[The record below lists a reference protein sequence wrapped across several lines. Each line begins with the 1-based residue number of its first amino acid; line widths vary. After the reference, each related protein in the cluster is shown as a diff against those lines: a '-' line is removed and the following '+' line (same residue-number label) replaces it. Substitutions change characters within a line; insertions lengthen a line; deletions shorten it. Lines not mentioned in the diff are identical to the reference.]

1 MSIRRLLFAL
11 ASAAAV
17 AACSEEV
24 SPLEQI
30 CTDEIVRKVA
40 DSDMTID
47 SSEISG
53 TSKDDDGNLVL
64 LGMAQLTQGV
74 EKKSIQFSCIMQG
87 EGQAAS
93 IVRVDIDYDAI
104 APSN

>member
-1 MSIRRLLFAL
+1 MFIRKLLFAL
-11 ASAAAV
+11 TSVAAV

-30 CTDEIVRKVA
+30 CKDEIVRKVA
-40 DSDMTID
+40 DTNMTID

-53 TSKDDDGNLVL
+53 TSQDGDGNLVL
-64 LGMAQLTQGV
+64 SGRADLMQGV
-74 EKKSIQFSCIMQG
+74 ERKSIQFSCIMQG
-87 EGQAAS
+87 EGQTAS
-93 IVRVDIDYDAI
+93 VVRVDIGYNAI

>member
-1 MSIRRLLFAL
+1 MSIPRLLFAL
-11 ASAAAV
+11 ISVAVV

-30 CTDEIVRKVA
+30 CKDEIVRKVA
-40 DSDMTID
+40 ASDMTID

-53 TSKDDDGNLVL
+53 TSKDGDGNLVL
-64 LGMAQLTQGV
+64 SGTAQLMQGV
-74 EKKSIQFSCIMQG
+74 EKKSIQYSCIMQG

-93 IVRVDIDYDAI
+93 IVRVDIGYNAI
-104 APSN
+104 TPSN